1 MLVNGTP
8 VSVANHG
15 GMSRH
20 NSFTILDPTSGIPSD
35 ESFYSF
41 SKTPRLASLTSR
53 HSFEKIPSHGGS
65 TNMASTLAAL
75 TGGISNT
82 NPSATITSAMPSRRS
97 ELLSLA
103 PLPSLPSASCANI
116 NNVPTSQFLSTVK
129 FHAPPSLKAN
139 VNNEKRCNC
148 YGIPKI
154 CTKVNMISTSPLV
167 VFFTLVTH
175 TQNTT
180 SVSNIILVLE
190 SKVSKGSTCRN
201 SRISTPRSFA
211 EIRTPNNC
219 C

>member
-75 TGGISNT
+75 TGGISNA

-139 VNNEKRCNC
+139 SNNEKRCNC

-154 CTKVNMISTSPLV
+154 CTKVNTISTSRLALEMFSLAPYK
-167 VFFTLVTH
+167 
-175 TQNTT
+175 QNM
-180 SVSNIILVLE
+180 SASNIILVLE

>member
-1 MLVNGTP
+1 MKSNIYKPFQRNVMLVNGTP

-75 TGGISNT
+75 TGGMSNT
-82 NPSATITSAMPSRRS
+82 NPSATINSAMPSRRS
-97 ELLSLA
+97 ELPSLA

-129 FHAPPSLKAN
+129 FHAPPSLKTN
-139 VNNEKRCNC
+139 SNSEKRCNC

-154 CTKVNMISTSPLV
+154 CTKVNMIVLYYFTSPLG
-167 VFFTLVTH
+167 
-175 TQNTT
+175 
-180 SVSNIILVLE
+180 SV
-190 SKVSKGSTCRN
+190 
-201 SRISTPRSFA
+201 
-211 EIRTPNNC
+211 
-219 C
+219 